1 MSYNL
6 LFQRALALHD
16 AGDLAAAEQIYRQIL
31 ETSPRQPDVLN
42 LLGLIAQ
49 ERGIEQEAVNLFY
62 QAIRYAPEEK
72 ASYYFNLGVSLAN
85 WHKPYEAAEAF
96 QKVISLAPEIK
107 ETYLH
112 LGNLYRDEGE
122 EEKARSYYEQA
133 IIKDPQYY
141 EAKVRLALL
150 GREEEIL
157 PALEALSRQ
166 NPQEPLAFYHLA
178 EIFRRRKDFQKAENY
193 AQKALQL
200 APQNADINLL
210 LGEISLQSSQ
220 EEQARQFFFRT
231 LELAPDNIPALVNCA
246 GFLAETNQEKA
257 EKLYLRAIE
266 LDKKNFDAYLN
277 YAVLLQK
284 QKRLPEALETY
295 RSAILINPEST
306 EASNNLGLILKDT
319 GDCTEALGLLFNALK
334 HAPEKE
340 EISLNIMETLVSF
353 YRSGKSEDA
362 KKIAANWAAQYP
374 ANIYA
379 RHIDAVFKG
388 ENIALDKVFI
398 QKFFNRFADTYELV
412 LQNVGYQLPRN
423 FRSLAGDVKGTIVD
437 LGCGS
442 GLIGEALKTP
452 QNQIIGVDLSPKML
466 ALAKSKNIY
475 AALIESDI
483 TDYLQNKL
491 PPETALIA
499 AADVFCYLDNPE
511 RIIRLCTPHR
521 LIFSIET
528 SAETPDFKLSE
539 TGRYKHN
546 PLYINNILTKHGY
559 TSIKQTPLTLR
570 TENGKPVEGV
580 VFTAQSKEAGND

>member
-16 AGDLAAAEQIYRQIL
+16 AGNLAAAEQIYRQIL

-72 ASYYFNLGVSLAN
+72 APYFFNLGVSLAN
-85 WHKPYEAAEAF
+85 WHKPHEAAEAF
-96 QKVISLAPEIK
+96 QKVVSLAPEIK

-122 EEKARSYYEQA
+122 KEKARSYYEQA
-133 IIKDPQYY
+133 LLKDPQYY

-150 GREEEIL
+150 CREDKTLSE
-157 PALEALSRQ
+157 LESLSRQ

-178 EIFRRRKDFQKAENY
+178 ELFRRRKDFQKAESY
-193 AQKALQL
+193 ADKALQL

-210 LGEISLQSSQ
+210 LGEICLQSGKK
-220 EEQARQFFFRT
+220 EQARQFFFHT

-246 GFLAETNQEKA
+246 GFLTETNPEEA

-266 LDKKNFDAYLN
+266 LDNKNFDTYLN

-295 RSAILINPEST
+295 RSAILINPESA

-319 GDCTEALGLLFNALK
+319 GDYTEALGLLFNALK
-334 HAPEKE
+334 HAPGKE

-362 KKIAANWAAQYP
+362 RKIAANWAAQSP
-374 ANIYA
+374 DNIYA

-398 QKFFNRFADTYELV
+398 QKFFNHFADTYELV

-423 FRSLAGDVKGTIVD
+423 FRRGDVKGTIVD

-452 QNQIIGVDLSPKML
+452 QNQIIGIDLSPKML
-466 ALAKSKNIY
+466 ALAKKKNIY
-475 AALIESDI
+475 AALVENDI
-483 TDYLQNKL
+483 TDYLQNNL
-491 PPETALIA
+491 PPETALIT
-499 AADVFCYLDNPE
+499 AADVFCYLENPE
-511 RIIRLCTPHR
+511 EIIRLCAPHR

-528 SAETPDFKLSE
+528 SAETPNFTLSE

-580 VFTAQSKEAGND
+580 IFTVQQKEAGND